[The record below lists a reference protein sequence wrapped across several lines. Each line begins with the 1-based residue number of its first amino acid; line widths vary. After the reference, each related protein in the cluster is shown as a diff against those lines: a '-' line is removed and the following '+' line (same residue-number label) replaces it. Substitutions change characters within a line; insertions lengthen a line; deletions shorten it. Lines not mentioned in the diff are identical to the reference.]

1 MSSGDTTYHLK
12 RVRGGAQARSEVASQ
27 GAPAR
32 PAHLDPGGLPWE
44 AATARVQ
51 WAGALTVGSLMAQ
64 PGRKGSPGP
73 GSIGGPV
80 PVPGR
85 IPGPGSGTEL
95 MAAAAALRAR
105 PGRRVSTATP
115 RALSAHAQGPSRLSL
130 RACAMSTAARAVA
143 VVTGRAL
150 RARTAPP
157 RVREVPPPQRGEK
170 KTWKALLLFYWRF
183 FPLTAPSQPP
193 HIKTSWPPK
202 RVVAS
207 GLLLFGE
214 FSLPCSV
221 PRVRSSCE
229 GTNPYLE

>member
-1 MSSGDTTYHLK
+1 MGSGYSEGTVGGCAH
-12 RVRGGAQARSEVASQ
+12 RGVLDGAAGEEGQPRTGLDWGPCPRPRPYPRPRLRHRAHGGGS
-27 GAPAR
+27 GAPGPAR
-32 PAHLDPGGLPWE
+32 QTRLHGNPA
-44 AATARVQ
+44 R
-51 WAGALTVGSLMAQ
+51 AQ
-64 PGRKGSPGP
+64 
-73 GSIGGPV
+73 
-80 PVPGR
+80 
-85 IPGPGSGTEL
+85 
-95 MAAAAALRAR
+95 
-105 PGRRVSTATP
+105 
-115 RALSAHAQGPSRLSL
+115 
-130 RACAMSTAARAVA
+130 RACAGPFAPFPPRLRNEHSGAR
-143 VVTGRAL
+143 GR
-150 RARTAPP
+150 RGNGEGSEGPNRPP
-157 RVREVPPPQRGEK
+157 RRVREVPPPQRGEK